1 MSYNTVFNQMTP
13 NEVSEANCALDH
25 YISLMKRQQKK

>member
-13 NEVSEANCALDH
+13 NDVTEANFALDH
-25 YISLMKRQQKK
+25 YINLMKRQQKK